1 MNTAHYA
8 HWPAGLPHQLT
19 PPATSVYDNLEIS
32 ARRYPEKSA
41 LIFYGRDISYRELRH
56 QADALAGYLQ
66 QVCGVRRGDRVL
78 LHMQNCP
85 QFVIG
90 FYAILRADAVVVPVN
105 PMLLTDE
112 LRHTVTDS
120 GARVALSA
128 QELLPQLRPL

>member
-41 LIFYGRDISYRELRH
+41 LIFYGRDISYRGLRH
-56 QADALAGYLQ
+56 QGDALAGYLQ

-78 LHMQNCP
+78 RPPLC
-85 QFVIG
+85 G
-90 FYAILRADAVVVPVN
+90 Y
-105 PMLLTDE
+105 
-112 LRHTVTDS
+112 
-120 GARVALSA
+120 
-128 QELLPQLRPL
+128 QLRSEPVSMWKRPPP